1 MFRIISPILRAS
13 QASTSKYQVFH
24 RVLLSDRT
32 YSRMPASQPSIQDIK
47 EIIPPLS
54 SELHKG
60 QAGRVGVIGGSED
73 YTGAPYFSA
82 ISALK
87 FGADLAHVIC
97 ELGAGVVIKSY
108 SPDLIVHPYLR
119 KSERNT
125 ELTVDEIVENVT
137 PLFSR
142 LHVLVFGPGLSRD
155 SNMLEITK
163 RLIQVAR
170 EKEIPIVIDAD
181 GLYLIQKHPE
191 IIQGYQKAVLTPNV
205 VEFKRLCETMGIEN
219 APESKDDMAKNLSNA
234 FGGVTVVQK
243 GHEDIIS
250 NGETVYVCNAEGG
263 LKRCGGQGD
272 VLSGAIATFLAFGI
286 GYENQVWKHSSN
298 IPFHNIIPIASYA
311 GCLAVRSC
319 SKKAFDRVRRS
330 MQTSD
335 LIHEIGPVFQS
346 MFEKE
351 D

>member
-1 MFRIISPILRAS
+1 M
-13 QASTSKYQVFH
+13 
-24 RVLLSDRT
+24 SDL
-32 YSRMPASQPSIQDIK
+32 QPSMQDIQ

-54 SELHKG
+54 SALHKG
-60 QAGRVGVIGGSED
+60 QAGRVGVVGGSED

-82 ISALK
+82 ISSLK

-119 KSERNT
+119 KSTKEP
-125 ELTVDEIVENVT
+125 ELTVDEIVEKVIALY
-137 PLFSR
+137 PR

-155 SNMLEITK
+155 AYMLETTK
-163 RLIQVAR
+163 KLIQVAR

-181 GLYLIQKHPE
+181 GLYLVQKDPDVVK
-191 IIQGYQKAVLTPNV
+191 GYRKAILTPNV
-205 VEFKRLCETMGIEN
+205 VEFKRLCEAMGIEN
-219 APESKDDMAKNLSNA
+219 STASKEAMAEELSKA
-234 FGGVTVVQK
+234 FDGVTVVQK

-250 NGETVYVCNAEGG
+250 NGKIVYTCSAEGG

-286 GYENQVWKHSSN
+286 AYENRVWKHSSN
-298 IPFHNIIPIASYA
+298 IPFADIVPIAAYA

-319 SKKAFDRVRRS
+319 SKKAFDRVQRS

-335 LIHEIGPVFQS
+335 LIHEIGPVFQE
-346 MFEKE
+346 MFEQ
-351 D
+351 